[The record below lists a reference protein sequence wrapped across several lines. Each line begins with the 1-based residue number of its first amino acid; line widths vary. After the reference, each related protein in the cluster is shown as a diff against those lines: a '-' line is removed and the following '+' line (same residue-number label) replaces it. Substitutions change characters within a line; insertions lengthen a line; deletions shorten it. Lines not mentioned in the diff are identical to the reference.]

1 MATSQEIIAG
11 SGGFQVISGANAT
24 ATGQF
29 NSVVVVADAVFSAFS
44 INGTSVLS
52 SKGLSG
58 VTIKA
63 GTFLPAGVDNKITT
77 ITLTSA
83 GGTVIAY
90 S

>member
-11 SGGFQVISGANAT
+11 SGGFIVNNTTNAT
-24 ATGQF
+24 TGSF
-29 NSVVVVADAVFSAFS
+29 NSVVVVADAVFSAFA

-63 GTFLPAGVDNKITT
+63 GTFLPAGVDNKITSF
-77 ITLTSA
+77 TLTS
-83 GGTVIAY
+83 GTVIAY

>member
-11 SGGFQVISGANAT
+11 SGGFQVVTGTGS
-24 ATGQF
+24 ATGQL
-29 NSVVVVADAVFSAFS
+29 NSVVVIADAVFSAFS

-63 GTFLPAGVDNKITT
+63 GAFLPAGVDNKITT
-77 ITLTSA
+77 FTLSS
-83 GGTVIAY
+83 GTVIAY

>member
-11 SGGFQVISGANAT
+11 SGGFQVVTGTGS

-29 NSVVVVADAVFSAFS
+29 NSVVVIADAVFSAFS

-63 GTFLPAGVDNKITT
+63 GAFLPAGVDNKITT
-77 ITLTSA
+77 ITLTS
-83 GGTVIAY
+83 GTVIAY

>member
-11 SGGFQVISGANAT
+11 SGGFIVNNTTNAT
-24 ATGQF
+24 TGQF
-29 NSVVVVADAVFSAFS
+29 NSVVVIADAVFSAFS

-63 GTFLPAGVDNKITT
+63 GAFLPAGVDNKITSF
-77 ITLTSA
+77 TLSS
-83 GGTVIAY
+83 GTVIAY